1 MILLKL
7 ILAHL
12 LGDFLLQPDKW
23 VADKE
28 RNKIKSIYLYIHI
41 LLHAGLVLLFLGDLS
56 LWYIALII
64 AGSHYIIDLAKL
76 YLQTRRTKKWWF
88 FGDQFLHIA
97 VIVLISYYFK
107 EFQFNFLNDPNFLK
121 FVIGAV
127 FLTVPASVIIRILLN
142 SWSPV
147 IIEHSKIQTTSL
159 VNAGKYIGIL
169 ERLLVFIFIIVGHWE
184 GVGFMIAAKSVFR
197 FSDLAEAKQRK
208 LTEYVLIGT
217 LLSFGLAV
225 VTGILINF
233 L

>member
-1 MILLKL
+1 MILIKL

-12 LGDFLLQPDKW
+12 LGDFLLQPDRW
-23 VADKE
+23 VVDKE
-28 RNKIKSIYLYIHI
+28 KNKIKSIYLYFHI
-41 LLHAGLVLLFLGDLS
+41 LIHGIITFLLIRDIS
-56 LWYIALII
+56 LWYIPVII
-64 AGSHYIIDLAKL
+64 MLSHYLIDVAKL
-76 YLQTRRTKKWWF
+76 YLQNNKTKKRWF
-88 FGDQFLHIA
+88 FIDQILHIS
-97 VIVLISYYFK
+97 VIVALSYYFN
-107 EFQFNFLNDPNFLK
+107 EFQLYFLEDLNFLK
-121 FVIGAV
+121 FLVGAI
-127 FLTVPASVIIRILLN
+127 FLTVPTSVIIKILLN

-147 IIEHSKIQTTSL
+147 TVEHSKIQTTSL

-169 ERLLVFIFIIVGHWE
+169 ERLLVFTFIVVGHWE

-197 FSDLAEAKQRK
+197 FSDLADAKQRK